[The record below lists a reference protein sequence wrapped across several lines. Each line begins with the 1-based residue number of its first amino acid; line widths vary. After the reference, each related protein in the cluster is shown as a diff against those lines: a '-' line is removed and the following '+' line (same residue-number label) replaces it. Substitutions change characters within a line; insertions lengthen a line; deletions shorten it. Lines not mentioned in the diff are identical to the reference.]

1 MFSML
6 RKLGLITAGAL
17 ALAIGAGSASAATLT
32 LGGSGWVATW
42 DSSLDDA
49 VGSQVSLAVD
59 GENANS
65 VTIEKFAV
73 FADAVQSDGTIPP
86 ISITFQATRSNAAQ
100 FIVIGDESVINRSGS
115 AWSGFRFTI
124 QDGNTGTSQDV
135 QFDVAQSSGFAIAP
149 FTSAVY
155 SSNNQVLTV
164 DGGGVIPS
172 APPGVVGPNVWFP
185 GVGPGALVIRADP
198 VAGTLRNFTLKEQP
212 LTAIPVPAAAWTGLS
227 GLVGLAVIG
236 SAKKLRKLI

>member
-17 ALAIGAGSASAATLT
+17 ALAIGAGSASAATLS

-42 DSSLDDA
+42 DNSLDDA
-49 VGSQVSLAVD
+49 VGSQVSLSVD
-59 GENANS
+59 GETANS

-100 FIVIGDESVINRSGS
+100 FIVIGDESVINRTGS
-115 AWSGFRFTI
+115 TWSGFRFTV
-124 QDGNTGTSQDV
+124 QDGNTGTTSDV
-135 QFDVAQSSGFAIAP
+135 QFDVAQSAGFAIAP

-164 DGGGVIPS
+164 DGGAVIP
-172 APPGVVGPNVWFP
+172 
-185 GVGPGALVIRADP
+185 
-198 VAGTLRNFTLKEQP
+198 
-212 LTAIPVPAAAWTGLS
+212 
-227 GLVGLAVIG
+227 
-236 SAKKLRKLI
+236 